1 MITYILV
8 ILYSFWIYQS
18 VAITPSPLLTLNG
31 TAASREFFGYSVAIT
46 DNYVIVGASAANSNA
61 GAAYI
66 YARGSDGSW
75 SSSGTAVLTL
85 KGAASDDDFGTNREE
100 KTN

>member
-8 ILYSFWIYQS
+8 ILYSFWMYQS
-18 VAITPSPLLTLNG
+18 VAITPSPLLTFNG
-31 TAASREFFGYSVAIT
+31 DGDSFGQSVAMT
-46 DNYVIVGASAANSNA
+46 DNYVIVGAN

-75 SSSGTAVLTL
+75 
-85 KGAASDDDFGTNREE
+85 
-100 KTN
+100 